1 MAGPRVVRPLR
12 GANPMKGYSPGI
24 KSPRRLQVAITAILL
39 TFLMT
44 SACTPTVQMAAPKEP
59 ITVNLNVKIQH
70 EIYVKVDKD
79 VDELFSEKGLF

>member
-1 MAGPRVVRPLR
+1 MLTALMA
-12 GANPMKGYSPGI
+12 
-24 KSPRRLQVAITAILL
+24 
-39 TFLMT
+39 

>member
-1 MAGPRVVRPLR
+1 MTKVSRSHGPLAKSALLVAMLPL
-12 GANPMKGYSPGI
+12 A
-24 KSPRRLQVAITAILL
+24 L
-39 TFLMT
+39 F
-44 SACTPTVQMAAPKEP
+44 ACTPTVQMAAPKEP

>member
-1 MAGPRVVRPLR
+1 MRQYG
-12 GANPMKGYSPGI
+12 S
-24 KSPRRLQVAITAILL
+24 SFPRRLSALCAGLAMGGLVV
-39 TFLMT
+39 
-44 SACTPTVQMAAPKEP
+44 ACTPTVQVAAPKEP

>member
-1 MAGPRVVRPLR
+1 MMG
-12 GANPMKGYSPGI
+12 S
-24 KSPRRLQVAITAILL
+24 LL
-39 TFLMT
+39 V
-44 SACTPTVQMAAPKEP
+44 ACTPTVQVAAPKEP

>member
-1 MAGPRVVRPLR
+1 MMLSR
-12 GANPMKGYSPGI
+12 PGI
-24 KSPRRLQVAITAILL
+24 GMDLRACFSGLLVSAVLTAG
-39 TFLMT
+39 
-44 SACTPTVQMAAPKEP
+44 CTPTVQMAAPKEP

>member
-1 MAGPRVVRPLR
+1 MTYVGLNVFRPLTALLA
-12 GANPMKGYSPGI
+12 GLLLATV
-24 KSPRRLQVAITAILL
+24 VAG
-39 TFLMT
+39 
-44 SACTPTVQMAAPKEP
+44 CTPTVRVQAPQEP